1 MANFSFLAD
10 KTEYRSFSKDCID
23 AEESFQNS
31 FDSCVGLVRKAL
43 EAAIKWVYSKD
54 KNFTRTDKKLNL
66 FEMISN
72 PTFEQAVGKN
82 LADKLHYC
90 RKLGNDAMHPEY
102 SEKKNFSAEEAI
114 QCLKNLFDFVQWID
128 GHYGKNFQ
136 LRTFDAGEIPV
147 KDPTWKKVLKG
158 VGMVGAGA
166 LGTVALFV
174 AWALSDDRERR

>member
-1 MANFSFLAD
+1 MNNFSFLND
-10 KTEYRSFSKDCID
+10 KPEYRSFSKDCID
-23 AEESFQNS
+23 AEAAFKTSY
-31 FDSCVGLVRKAL
+31 DSCVKLVRTAL
-43 EAAIKWVYSKD
+43 DAAIKWLYA
-54 KNFTRTDKKLNL
+54 TEKKFPPGNL
-66 FEMISN
+66 FELIEKAG
-72 PTFEQAVGKN
+72 FDKD
-82 LADKLHYC
+82 LADKLLYC
-90 RKLGNDAMHPEY
+90 RIAGNAAIHN
-102 SEKKNFSAEEAI
+102 EKEFSAHEAR

-136 LRTFDAGEIPV
+136 SRTFDAGEIPV